1 MKLNAVFSMSSTKTK
16 RQKSIVTVS
25 QVFKVQYK
33 KYTKILVHLCMCV
46 CVCKCV
52 GVLQVEKCISF
63 AFFASLLF
71 CTQRVPMSIF
81 IFDVNICI
89 EERH

>member
-33 KYTKILVHLCMCV
+33 KYTNILVHLCMCV
-46 CVCKCV
+46 CV
-52 GVLQVEKCISF
+52 
-63 AFFASLLF
+63 
-71 CTQRVPMSIF
+71 
-81 IFDVNICI
+81 
-89 EERH
+89 

>member
-1 MKLNAVFSMSSTKTK
+1 MSSTKTK

-46 CVCKCV
+46 CVSMWAFCKWKNAL
-52 GVLQVEKCISF
+52 VLRF
-63 AFFASLLF
+63 LPAFCFVLS
-71 CTQRVPMSIF
+71 VYP
-81 IFDVNICI
+81 
-89 EERH
+89 

>member
-1 MKLNAVFSMSSTKTK
+1 MSSTEIKEKTSQQFLK
-16 RQKSIVTVS
+16 YLRCSI
-25 QVFKVQYK
+25 K
-33 KYTKILVHLCMCV
+33 KIYQDTRSSLR
-46 CVCKCV
+46 VCKCV
-52 GVLQVEKCISF
+52 GVLQVEKCIRF